1 MSDTILK
8 ARLRHAVKTE
18 AEWKSADPV
27 LLKGEVAYSSDKRQ
41 AKTGDG
47 TSKWSALSYD
57 IAIPSGSYLPTGG
70 GTMGGTATIA
80 WADSG
85 NWSNNNS
92 GVTFPVKRGGLRW
105 NGQSDYVE
113 LYSEETGNDNLDLVL
128 KFGDDN
134 SNGLSIRNK
143 DGSEVSRLSSTGG
156 FTGTTLW
163 DKISGKPSTYAP
175 SSHTHDD
182 RYYTESEIN
191 AKLATKSDTSHTH
204 NLSTMINTLSTGGST
219 PVDAD
224 YYVSQYAGG
233 GTTTTSYHRRPMSAL
248 WTYIKSKLTTVA
260 TSGSYN
266 DLSNKPT
273 IGNGTVTIKQA
284 GTTKGSFTM
293 NQTGAT
299 TIELTDNNTTY
310 SAGTGISLS
319 GTTFSN
325 SGVRSIA
332 TGGSNGTIAV
342 NTNGTTANVAVK
354 GLGSAAYTAST
365 DYATASHTHSY
376 LPLSGGTLTGAVNL
390 ANNTWNKIGDDA
402 CLGDHNITGS
412 VGLKALSSTP
422 KLTFISTS
430 NETYANIGSS
440 ASGSLETT
448 ANSFKFGNVTLKYD
462 STNKCVNFVFS

>member
-1 MSDTILK
+1 MSNTVLK

-41 AKTGDG
+41 SKTGDG

-80 WADSG
+80 WPDSG
-85 NWSNNNS
+85 NWSNSNS
-92 GVTFPVKRGGLRW
+92 GITFPVKRGGLRW

-143 DGSEVSRLSSTGG
+143 AGTEVSRIKADGS
-156 FTGTTLW
+156 FTGATLW

-191 AKLATKSDTSHTH
+191 TKLATKSDTSHTH
-204 NLSTMINTLSTGGST
+204 NLSTMINTLSTGSAT
-219 PVDAD
+219 PTDAD
-224 YYVSQYAGG
+224 YCITQYAGG
-233 GTTTTSYHRRPMSAL
+233 GTTTTTYHRRPMSAL
-248 WTYIKSKLTTVA
+248 WAYIKTKLAAVA

-284 GTTKGSFTM
+284 GATKGSFTL

-310 SAGTGISLS
+310 STGTASALGLTKLYTGTGTATDGTMTQNAITTALS
-319 GTTFSN
+319 G
-325 SGVRSIA
+325 
-332 TGGSNGTIAV
+332 
-342 NTNGTTANVAVK
+342 K
-354 GLGSAAYTAST
+354 AASSHNHDST
-365 DYATASHTHSY
+365 Y
-376 LPLSGGTLTGAVNL
+376 LKLSGGTLTGAVNF

-402 CLGDHNITGS
+402 CLGDHNIGGS